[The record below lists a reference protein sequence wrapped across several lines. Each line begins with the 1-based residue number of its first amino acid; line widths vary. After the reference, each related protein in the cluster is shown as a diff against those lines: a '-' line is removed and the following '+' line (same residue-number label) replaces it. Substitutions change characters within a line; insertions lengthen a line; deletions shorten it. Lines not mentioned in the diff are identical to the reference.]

1 MTSNLWYPKE
11 KPIQGITGWGGGA
24 TGLRM
29 ADGGP
34 KYYSNDF
41 DGTSELLLPWQN
53 GNLNFSAAGN
63 ITIEWWLYLDT
74 LNNDN
79 KSYQT
84 MVGRWDG
91 SLGYC
96 WLVDTSKNSG
106 NINLYIGNGT
116 GYTQSES
123 TANGVIAAGQWY
135 HIAIVKNGSGSS
147 NSKIYVDGTSVHS
160 FTWNTANTN
169 SVTGVA
175 VGNNYPD
182 ASNYGSGLDGK
193 ISNFRFN
200 HGVVYSS
207 NFTPPTEPFEG
218 NSGGN
223 TMLLMCKDDDPTT
236 AEVNVSAVGGSSGNT
251 ITNNGGVTSS
261 TDNPF

>member
-1 MTSNLWYPKE
+1 MNNNSWFKKE
-11 KPIQGITGWGGGA
+11 NPLLSLQSMSGGA
-24 TGLRM
+24 AGSLM
-29 ADGGP
+29 QGGTFN
-34 KYYSNDF
+34 YSNDF
-41 DGTSELLLPWQN
+41 DGTSELLLPWSN
-53 GNLNFSAAGN
+53 ANLDFASNGN

-91 SLGYC
+91 TLGYC
-96 WLVDTSKNSG
+96 WLVDTTKNSG

-116 GYTQSES
+116 GYTQSVS
-123 TANGVIAAGQWY
+123 SSDNVIAAGQWY

-147 NSKIYVDGTSVHS
+147 NSKFYVDGTSVKS

-193 ISNFRFN
+193 ISNFRFT
-200 HGVVYSS
+200 HGALYTS
-207 NFTPPTEPFEG
+207 NFTPPTEPFSG
-218 NSGGN
+218 DSGGA

-236 AEVNVSAVGGSSGNT
+236 AEVNYSDAGGSGSNT

-261 TDNPF
+261 TENPF

>member
-1 MTSNLWYPKE
+1 MSSLWYPSVKQA
-11 KPIQGITGWGGGA
+11 PMSMGG
-24 TGLRM
+24 M
-29 ADGGP
+29 GGVVASYNFRSGVN
-34 KYYSNDF
+34 YYSNDF
-41 DGTSELLLPWQN
+41 DGTSELVLPWSN
-53 GNLNFSAAGN
+53 GNLNFGNNGN

-79 KSYQT
+79 KTYQT
-84 MVGRWDG
+84 MVGRWSG
-91 SLGYC
+91 TTGYC
-96 WLVDTSKNSG
+96 WLVDTSKNNG
-106 NINLYIGNGT
+106 DINLYIGDGSN
-116 GYTQSES
+116 YTQSES

-160 FTWNTANTN
+160 FTWNTGNSNNT
-169 SVTGVA
+169 TGVA

>member
-1 MTSNLWYPKE
+1 MSSLWYPSVKQA
-11 KPIQGITGWGGGA
+11 PLSMGGMG
-24 TGLRM
+24 GLVGSTTF
-29 ADGGP
+29 AQSGP

-41 DGTSELLLPWQN
+41 DGTSELLIPFPN
-53 GNLNFSAAGN
+53 GNLDFPTYGN
-63 ITIEWWLYLDT
+63 VTIEWWVYLDT

-91 SLGYC
+91 TLGYC

-116 GYTQSES
+116 GYTQSVS
-123 TANGVIAAGQWY
+123 TSDNVIAAGQWY

-147 NSKIYVDGTSVHS
+147 ASKIYVNGTSQVS
-160 FTWNTANTN
+160 FTWSTGNSNNT
-169 SVTGVA
+169 TGVA

-182 ASNYGSGLDGK
+182 ASNYGSGLDGR

-200 HGVVYSS
+200 FGIEYSS
-207 NFTPPTEPFEG
+207 NFTPPTEPFSG

-223 TMLLMCKDDDPTT
+223 TMLLMCKDNDPTT
-236 AEVNVSAVGGSSGNT
+236 AEVNQGSGT

-261 TDNPF
+261 TENPF